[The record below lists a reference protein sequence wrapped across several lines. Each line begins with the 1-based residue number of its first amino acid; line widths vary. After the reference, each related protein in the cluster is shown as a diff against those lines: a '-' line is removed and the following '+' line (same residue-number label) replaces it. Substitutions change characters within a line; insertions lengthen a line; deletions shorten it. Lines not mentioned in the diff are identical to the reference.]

1 MRSWD
6 FSVAVRKEKLE
17 RKISPGQPWL
27 SAPGICVSARPLYG
41 YGPKRRAKNSTARAD
56 ASPTGCAFRAG
67 EGGGGTTSIGGRGPT
82 PGGRRFVP
90 AASGAPFGKQTFP
103 PGGAG
108 GSPPNS

>member
-56 ASPTGCAFRAG
+56 ASATGCAVRAG
-67 EGGGGTTSIGGRGPT
+67 EGGGGTTSIGGLGRT
-82 PGGRRFVP
+82 PGGGGFRP
-90 AASGAPFGKQTFP
+90 TSSGATFRKET
-103 PGGAG
+103 
-108 GSPPNS
+108 